1 MSHLHRLVA
10 ICGWKHDGRG
20 RGEAPEGR
28 RPPALFDEK
37 ERMVVAIINR
47 ICIFAITYFT
57 DKSRFVF
64 VKSAHLQSSVFK
76 LSKDLIDSIHE
87 EGIVAYTS

>member
-20 RGEAPEGR
+20 KGEAPEGR

-47 ICIFAITYFT
+47 ICIFEISYFT
-57 DKSRFVF
+57 DKSEFVDIF
-64 VKSAHLQSSVFK
+64 LLGSLLDAAKT
-76 LSKDLIDSIHE
+76 
-87 EGIVAYTS
+87 IVRL

>member
-1 MSHLHRLVA
+1 MVA

-20 RGEAPEGR
+20 KGEAPEGR

-37 ERMVVAIINR
+37 ERMVVARINR

-57 DKSRFVF
+57 DKSEFPVGIQIKGIIF
-64 VKSAHLQSSVFK
+64 LTFLFSAL
-76 LSKDLIDSIHE
+76 
-87 EGIVAYTS
+87 